1 MKSLKKLE
9 IFTSVEYTNKVKLPL
24 TSKLRGISQTAA
36 TVKRGVVLVY
46 NANKGLVIANFIANA
61 LNELSPLVLAF
72 LSARVIDTLIDN
84 LQGGGVDY
92 TTIYTNIAFI
102 VLLLLFSFVFSKVAQ
117 FTDQQLFM
125 FMDFHTDTLLMKKL
139 SSLDMEIFENPKT
152 NNSVMKAKR
161 NINRLTRMVEST
173 IWIATQ
179 VVVVITTLIL
189 FIKLNPLIIVIVLIA
204 NAPFFIENIVY
215 GKRIWGI
222 WDAKS
227 EELRDY
233 GDTYGYV
240 TSDRTIGEVKIY
252 GIRDFLIT
260 RATTIYGNFVKEQR
274 IVETKRLSSGI
285 FLSVLSA
292 TGNGL
297 TILIIALSAL
307 TQKISVGAVTFYIQ
321 NARSLSSSISS
332 IFSSLASII
341 DHSTYVKELLD
352 VLDTKNTIISGTKQ
366 LPSTN
371 KAPSVEFKN
380 VTFRYP
386 NSDKDVLKNF
396 NLTIEAGEH
405 IAIVGKNGAGKTTLI
420 KLLMRFYDVTKG
432 EILINNINIKE
443 YDLASLYKHIA
454 TLFQLFNTY
463 HYDAKTNIGMGNIE
477 NIDNL
482 EGIHSAAKQAG
493 ADEFIQDYSS
503 KYDQIL
509 SKRFSSGIDPSYG
522 QWQRIALARAFFKNA
537 SILILDEPTSAID
550 PKAEAEIFERL
561 FEFAKD
567 KSVIIISHR
576 FSTVRNAQRILVIED
591 GRIAESGSHEELMKN
606 PSGVYTTTFEIQ
618 RKGYI

>member
-1 MKSLKKLE
+1 MKME
-9 IFTSVEYTNKVKLPL
+9 FFRTVEYTNRVINQLKAKLKGLPQ
-24 TSKLRGISQTAA
+24 IVH
-36 TVKRGVVLVY
+36 TVKSGVVLVY
-46 NANKGLVIANFIANA
+46 NANKGLVVANFIANT
-61 LNELSPLVLAF
+61 LNELSPLLLAF
-72 LSARVIDTLIDN
+72 LTARVVDGLIDN
-84 LQGGGVDY
+84 LQKNVVDY
-92 TTIYTNIAFI
+92 TVIYTNVALI
-102 VLLLLFSFVFSKVAQ
+102 VFLLLISFVLSKIAQ

-161 NINRLTRMVEST
+161 NINRLTRMVESA
-173 IWIATQ
+173 IWLATQ
-179 VVVVITTLIL
+179 IVVVLTTLIL
-189 FIKLNPLIIVIVLIA
+189 FIKLNPLIVVIVLMG
-204 NAPFFIENIVY
+204 NAPFFIENVVY

-240 TSDRTIGEVKIY
+240 TSDRSIGEVKIY

-260 RATTIYGNFVKEQR
+260 RATTIYGDFVKQQR
-274 IVETKRLSSGI
+274 LVETKRLSSSI
-285 FLSVLSA
+285 FLSTLSA
-292 TGNGL
+292 AGNGL

-307 TQKISVGAVTFYIQ
+307 AQKISVGAVTFYIQ
-321 NARSLSSSISS
+321 NARSLSSSIAS
-332 IFSSLASII
+332 IFSSLASIV
-341 DHSTYVKELLD
+341 DHSTYVNELLD
-352 VLDTKNTIISGTKQ
+352 VLNTKNTIISGTKELVPANQ
-366 LPSTN
+366 
-371 KAPSVEFKN
+371 APTIEFKN

-386 NSDKDVLKNF
+386 NSEKDVLSNF
-396 NLTIEAGEH
+396 NLTIRSGEH
-405 IAIVGKNGAGKTTLI
+405 IAIVGKNGAGKTTLV
-420 KLLMRFYDVTKG
+420 KLLMRFYDVTAG
-432 EILINNINIKE
+432 EILLNGINIKE

-463 HYDAKTNIGMGNIE
+463 HYDAKTNIGIGNIDDIK
-477 NIDNL
+477 NT
-482 EGIHSAAKQAG
+482 EGIYTAAKTAG
-493 ADEFIQDYSS
+493 ADEFIQEYAN

-509 SKRFSSGIDPSYG
+509 SKRFSAGIDPSYG

-550 PKAEAEIFERL
+550 PKAEAEIFEHL
-561 FEFAKD
+561 FDFAKD

-576 FSTVRNAQRILVIED
+576 FSTVRNAQRILVIE
-591 GRIAESGSHEELMKN
+591 GGKIAESGSHEELMTN
-606 PSGVYTTTFEIQ
+606 PDGIYAATFEIQ